1 MKRNKIKKIQKNK
14 SNEVS
19 SVSINKINNNNKV
32 NNNNN
37 INSNKI
43 NNINNNKNKVSLS
56 TNSIIPDNK
65 KINKMHSLSTDNFT
79 IKDVNDLSLYIA
91 NIPSLNDIKKT
102 IDDYYTKNGLY
113 KQKVPTPLVSNLN
126 IISVRIDF
134 PNEKILNGYKSYIS
148 FLKYEN
154 PQYKQIVIK
163 KTNLFRTIK
172 KIKLNNVKTINNSNS
187 DVDNL
192 LLNEKNEKKIIVRNI
207 LKLYRHNKIKLKL
220 DNDKFTYNTLGLRKS
235 DDEKLIVNFYKNQEY
250 LRNSSP
256 YLSEEDKRMINER
269 EKKKKFL
276 TPKGFC
282 CSVGKYSCPPKFIPN
297 YVQMSPSENPSTYR
311 FRPVNKKKWITQKGF
326 INA

>member
-1 MKRNKIKKIQKNK
+1 MKRNKLKKILKNK

-19 SVSINKINNNNKV
+19 SLNINKINNNNKV
-32 NNNNN
+32 NNNNI
-37 INSNKI
+37 INNNKI

-65 KINKMHSLSTDNFT
+65 KITKVHSLSTDNFT
-79 IKDVNDLSLYIA
+79 LKDVNDLSLYIT

-113 KQKVPTPLVSNLN
+113 KLKVPTPLVSNLN

-154 PQYKQIVIK
+154 PHYKQIVIK

-172 KIKLNNVKTINNSNS
+172 KIKLNNVKTINNSNN

-192 LLNEKNEKKIIVRNI
+192 FVNEKNEEKMIVRNI

-256 YLSEEDKRMINER
+256 YLSEEDKRIINER
-269 EKKKKFL
+269 ESRKKFL